1 MIACGRY
8 CCADS
13 ADMGTVAKTLHCG
26 RDAAPVTRC
35 VSAACE
41 DCNDERAV
49 RLTTLTRW
57 CSTATT
63 DQSTACMLASAPM
76 CGPPITRT
84 AASAGFRPCSWAPTT
99 NRDAANPA
107 NPPTSKAAN
116 LRLPWVAATCDAETL
131 AGTNAAALE
140 RW

>member
-8 CCADS
+8 CSAGS

-26 RDAAPVTRC
+26 RDAPAAPVTRC
-35 VSAACE
+35 ASATCE

-49 RLTTLTRW
+49 RLTTLTRC
-57 CSTATT
+57 CSAATT
-63 DQSTACMLASAPM
+63 DQSTACMLAPAPM
-76 CGPPITRT
+76 CWPPITRT

-99 NRDAANPA
+99 HRDAA

-131 AGTNAAALE
+131 AGTNAAAPE